1 MKKRTD
7 KQYAKILYGLTTGV
21 KEKDLTEYINVFVN
35 LLKKEQKIKHIDKII
50 KEFVDLSKKEQGIE
64 KIEIITAS
72 KVSGE
77 IVKKIEKIFGDKT
90 ESTEKLDKNILGG
103 FIIKT
108 ENKILD
114 ASLKTQLKQLKTNL
128 VN

>member
-7 KQYAKILYGLTTGV
+7 KQYAKILYGLTAGV

-35 LLKKEQKIKHIDKII
+35 LLKKEQKIKHVDKII
-50 KEFVDLSKKEQGIE
+50 KEFIDLSRKEQGIE
-64 KIEIITAS
+64 KIEIITAN
-72 KVSGE
+72 KVSDE
-77 IVKKIEKIFGDKT
+77 IVKKIEKIFGNKT
-90 ESTEKLDKNILGG
+90 ESTERLDKSILGG
-103 FIIKT
+103 FVIKT